1 MATSPLQP
9 DAASDQTSEFDPVA
23 LLSARFSDAIR
34 ASFPDRFPAGS
45 PAPDAMIAASKS
57 PQFGDY
63 QSNAAMPLGKL
74 LGTSP
79 RDAAKAIV
87 AKLDLGTLAEPV
99 TEASIAGPGF
109 INVRLRGEALGGLLG
124 SLDTPGL
131 GLAAPSGGG
140 AKAKVVVDLC
150 GVNLAKQT
158 HVGHL
163 RSIIIGDAL
172 ARTIERLG
180 AEVIRQNHVGDWGL
194 PIAMVVNKL
203 MEESSAG
210 RMNLDK
216 LGLDHL
222 EKYYR
227 GAQQECAADERGLVA
242 ARKWWSHPKAV
253 AELDAQVSGAN
264 ERMAKAK
271 ATLVALQN
279 HEPAPMAVWQR
290 ITDITMKA
298 CLDVCA
304 RLHADVQAKHSAG
317 ESTYSDELAPLVD
330 DLLKRGVAEI
340 SEGAVVVR
348 VEGIEEPAIIRKSEK
363 GGGGFLYATTDM
375 AAIRRRVQKFGAGRV
390 IYCVD
395 ARQSLH
401 FKQVFAA
408 AIKAGFAQ
416 VPGDGTAS
424 LEHAAFGTVLGP
436 DGRPFKTRSGEN
448 VKLDELIDEAVERA
462 GKAVAEKNPELPEA
476 ERKRVA
482 EVVGVA
488 AIKYA
493 DLSVHR
499 ARDYEFNFDRMLA
512 FEGNTGPYLLYALAR
527 TKSICRKAVEKLGPP
542 SAASPFVIATTEE
555 KTLALTLLR
564 YPGTVRSVGAAL
576 EPNRLCQYLYDL
588 AGVFSVFYTNCPVIH
603 AEEASVRASRLRLT
617 ALTERVLEDGL
628 GMLGIE
634 ALERM

>member
-1 MATSPLQP
+1 MATPTTAPHDSP
-9 DAASDQTSEFDPVA
+9 SEFDPVA
-23 LLSARFSDAIR
+23 LLAARVGTAITSA
-34 ASFPDRFPAGS
+34 FPDRFPAGA

-57 PQFGDY
+57 PQLGDY
-63 QSNAAMPLGKL
+63 QSNAAMPLGKAM
-74 LGTSP
+74 GVSP

-87 AKLDLGTLAEPV
+87 AKLDLADLAEPV
-99 TEASIAGPGF
+99 SEASIAGPGF
-109 INVRLRGEALGGLLG
+109 INIRLRGEALARLLG
-124 SLDTPGL
+124 ALDTPAL
-131 GLAAPSGGG
+131 GLPAPSGTR
-140 AKAKVVVDLC
+140 AKVVVDLC

-172 ARTIERLG
+172 ARTLERLG

-203 MEESSAG
+203 VEESGAG
-210 RMNLDK
+210 RADLAKLSLDQ
-216 LGLDHL
+216 L
-222 EKYYR
+222 ETYYR
-227 GAQQECAADERGLVA
+227 AAQRECDADERGLAA
-242 ARKWWSHPKAV
+242 ARRWWSHPKAV
-253 AELDAQVSGAN
+253 AELEAQVSGAQ

-279 HEPAPMAVWQR
+279 HEPGPMAVWQR

-304 RLHADVQAKHSAG
+304 RLHATVLPEHSAG
-317 ESTYSDELAPLVD
+317 ESTYAAELAPMVE
-330 DLLKRGVAEI
+330 DLLARGVAEV

-375 AAIRRRVQKFGAGRV
+375 AAIRRRVQAFGASRV
-390 IYCVD
+390 VYCVD

-401 FKQVFAA
+401 FKQVFGAA
-408 AIKAGFAQ
+408 VKAGFAT

-448 VKLDELIDEAVERA
+448 VKLDDLIDEAVERA
-462 GKAVAEKNPELPEA
+462 EKVVAQNTADLPEA
-476 ERKRVA
+476 ERARVA

-493 DLSVHR
+493 DLSMHR

-512 FEGNTGPYLLYALAR
+512 FEGNTGVYLLYALAR
-527 TKSICRKAVEKLGPP
+527 TRSIFRKAVEKLGQPDP
-542 SAASPFVIATTEE
+542 RSPFVIGTTEE
-555 KTLALTLLR
+555 KNLALALLR

-603 AEEASVRASRLRLT
+603 ADDPRVRSSRLRLT
-617 ALTERVLEDGL
+617 ALTERVLADGL
-628 GMLGIE
+628 GLLGIQT
-634 ALERM
+634 LERM

>member
-1 MATSPLQP
+1 MSTAPAPSHDHP
-9 DAASDQTSEFDPVA
+9 SEFDPVA
-23 LLSARFSDAIR
+23 LLSARFAGAI
-34 ASFPDRFPAGS
+34 AAAFPDRFPAGGGGGP
-45 PAPDAMIAASKS
+45 PADAMIASSKS
-57 PQFGDY
+57 PQFGDF
-63 QSNAAMPLGKL
+63 QSNAAMPLGKM

-87 AKLDLGTLAEPV
+87 AKLDVADLAEPV

-109 INVRLRGEALGGLLG
+109 INVRLKGEALARLLG
-124 SLDTPGL
+124 SLDTPEL
-131 GLAAPSGGG
+131 GLAVPKGP
-140 AKAKVVVDLC
+140 KAKVVVDLC

-163 RSIIIGDAL
+163 RSVILGDTL
-172 ARTIERLG
+172 ARTLERLG

-203 MEESSAG
+203 MEESAAG
-210 RMNLDK
+210 RANLAS
-216 LGLDHL
+216 LTLDQL
-222 EKYYR
+222 ETHYR
-227 GAQQECAADERGLVA
+227 NAQKECEADERGLA
-242 ARKWWSHPKAV
+242 AAQKWWGHPKAI
-253 AELDAQVSGAN
+253 AELDAQVGGAR

-279 HEPAPMAVWQR
+279 HEAAPMAVWQR

-304 RLHADVQAKHSAG
+304 RLHAIVLSEHGAG
-317 ESTYSDELAPLVD
+317 ESTYAAELGPLVD
-330 DLLKRGVAEI
+330 DLLKRGVAEV
-340 SEGAVVVR
+340 SDGAVVVR

-375 AAIRRRVQKFGAGRV
+375 AAIRRRVQKFGASRV
-390 IYCVD
+390 VYCVD

-408 AIKAGFAQ
+408 AVKAGYAT
-416 VPGDGTAS
+416 VPGDGLAS

-448 VKLDELIDEAVERA
+448 VKLDDLIDEAIERA
-462 GKAVAEKNPELPEA
+462 EKAVVEKNPELPEA

-482 EVVGVA
+482 EVVGVS

-527 TKSICRKAVEKLGPP
+527 TKSIYRKAVEKLGQP

-564 YPGTVRSVGAAL
+564 YPGTVRSVAGAL

-588 AGVFSVFYTNCPVIH
+588 AGMFSVFYTNCPVIH
-603 AEEASVRASRLRLT
+603 AEEAAVRSSRLRLT

-628 GMLGIE
+628 GLLGIQ

>member
-1 MATSPLQP
+1 MSTQP
-9 DAASDQTSEFDPVA
+9 PSTSDQPSEFDPVA
-23 LLSARFSDAIR
+23 LLSARFSSAI
-34 ASFPDRFPAGS
+34 AAAFPDRFPAGGGGGDA
-45 PAPDAMIAASKS
+45 PAPDAMIAVSKS

-63 QSNAAMPLGKL
+63 QSNAAMPLGKAM
-74 LGTSP
+74 GMSP

-87 AKLDLGTLAEPV
+87 AKLDLADLAEPV
-99 TEASIAGPGF
+99 TEGGIAGPGF
-109 INVRLRGEALGGLLG
+109 INVRLRGEALARLLA
-124 SLDTPGL
+124 SLDAPDL
-131 GLAAPSGGG
+131 GLVVPKGP
-140 AKAKVVVDLC
+140 KAKVVVDLC

-163 RSIIIGDAL
+163 RSVILGDTL
-172 ARTIERLG
+172 ARTLERLG
-180 AEVIRQNHVGDWGL
+180 SDVIRQNHVGDWGL

-203 MEESSAG
+203 IEESGAG
-210 RMNLDK
+210 RANLQS
-216 LGLDHL
+216 LSLDRL
-222 EKYYR
+222 ETFYR
-227 GAQQECAADERGLVA
+227 DAQKECEADERGLA
-242 ARKWWSHPKAV
+242 AAQKWWGHPKAV
-253 AELDAQVSGAN
+253 AELDAQVSGAR

-279 HEPAPMAVWQR
+279 HDAAAMGVWQR

-304 RLHADVQAKHSAG
+304 RLHAIVLPEHSAG
-317 ESTYSDELAPLVD
+317 ESTYAAELAPLVEE
-330 DLLKRGVAEI
+330 LLKRGVAEI
-340 SEGAVVVR
+340 SDGAVVVR

-375 AAIRRRVQKFGAGRV
+375 AAIRRRVQKFGASRV
-390 IYCVD
+390 VYCVD

-401 FKQVFAA
+401 FKQVFGAA
-408 AIKAGFAQ
+408 VKAGFAQ

-448 VKLDELIDEAVERA
+448 VKLDDLIDEAIVRAERV
-462 GKAVAEKNPELPEA
+462 VAQNTAELSDA

-499 ARDYEFNFDRMLA
+499 TRDYEFNFDRMLA
-512 FEGNTGPYLLYALAR
+512 FEGNTGVYLLYALAR
-527 TKSICRKAVEKLGPP
+527 TRSIYRKAVEKLGPP
-542 SAASPFVIATTEE
+542 SAASAFVIATREE
-555 KTLALTLLR
+555 KDLALTLLR
-564 YPGTVRSVGAAL
+564 YPGTVRSVAAAL

-603 AEEASVRASRLRLT
+603 AEDGAVRASRLRLT
-617 ALTERVLEDGL
+617 ALTERVLADGL
-628 GMLGIE
+628 GLLGMQT
-634 ALERM
+634 LERM

>member
-1 MATSPLQP
+1 MSTQPPPLPPQSAEHP
-9 DAASDQTSEFDPVA
+9 SEFDPVA
-23 LLSARFSDAIR
+23 LLSARVSSAIAAAFPGN
-34 ASFPDRFPAGS
+34 ASA
-45 PAPDAMIAASKS
+45 DAMIAASKS

-63 QSNAAMPLGKL
+63 QSNAAMPLGKM

-79 RDAAKAIV
+79 REAAKAIV
-87 AKLDLGTLAEPV
+87 AKLDLADLAEPV

-109 INVRLRGEALGGLLG
+109 INIRLRGEALARLLG
-124 SLDTPGL
+124 SLDTPEL
-131 GLAAPSGGG
+131 GLVKPKGPAT
-140 AKAKVVVDLC
+140 KAVVDLC

-172 ARTIERLG
+172 ARTLDRLG
-180 AEVIRQNHVGDWGL
+180 VDVIRQNHVGDWGL

-203 MEESSAG
+203 MEESGAG
-210 RMNLDK
+210 RASLDR
-216 LGLDHL
+216 LSLDDL
-222 EKYYR
+222 EKFYR
-227 GAQQECAADERGLVA
+227 GAQKECEADERGLVA
-242 ARKWWSHPKAV
+242 AQKWWSHPKAV
-253 AELDAQVSGAN
+253 AELDAQVGGAR
-264 ERMAKAK
+264 ERLAKAK

-279 HEPAPMAVWQR
+279 HEPAAVAVWQR

-304 RLHADVQAKHSAG
+304 RLHAIVRPQDSAG
-317 ESTYSDELAPLVD
+317 ESTYAAELAPMVE
-330 DLLKRGVAEI
+330 DLLKRGVAEL

-375 AAIRRRVQKFGAGRV
+375 AAIRRRVQKFGASRV
-390 IYCVD
+390 VYCVD

-401 FKQVFAA
+401 FKQVFGAA
-408 AIKAGFAQ
+408 VKAGYAT
-416 VPGDGTAS
+416 VPGDGVAS
-424 LEHAAFGTVLGP
+424 LEHAAFGMVLGP

-448 VKLDELIDEAVERA
+448 VKLDDLIDEAIERA
-462 GKAVAEKNPELPEA
+462 GKVVREKNPELPAA
-476 ERKRVA
+476 ELKRIA
-482 EVVGVA
+482 EVVGVS

-512 FEGNTGPYLLYALAR
+512 FEGNTGVYLLYSLAR
-527 TKSICRKAVEKLGPP
+527 TRSIYRKAVEKLGPP
-542 SAASPFVIATTEE
+542 SAASPFVIGTTEE
-555 KTLALTLLR
+555 KNLALALLR
-564 YPGTVRSVGAAL
+564 YPGTVRSVASAL

-603 AEEASVRASRLRLT
+603 AEDPGVRASRLRLT
-617 ALTERVLEDGL
+617 ALTERVLADGL
-628 GMLGIE
+628 GLLGIQT
-634 ALERM
+634 LERM

>member
-1 MATSPLQP
+1 MATPTPTSPDP
-9 DAASDQTSEFDPVA
+9 PSEFDPVA
-23 LLSARFSDAIR
+23 LLSARFTDAIV
-34 ASFPDRFPAGS
+34 AAFPDRFGAGGGVGGV
-45 PAPDAMIAASKS
+45 AVPDGMIAASKS

-63 QSNAAMPLGKL
+63 QSNAAMSLGKL
-74 LGTSP
+74 LGVSP

-87 AKLDLGTLAEPV
+87 AKLDLGDLAEPV

-109 INVRLRGEALGGLLG
+109 INVRLRGGALARLLG
-124 SLDTPGL
+124 SLDTPAL
-131 GLAAPSGGG
+131 GLVAPAGPQTR
-140 AKAKVVVDLC
+140 AVVDLC

-172 ARTIERLG
+172 ARTLERLG
-180 AEVIRQNHVGDWGL
+180 VDVVRQNHVGDWGL

-203 MEESSAG
+203 MEERAAG
-210 RMNLDK
+210 RADLGTLTLDQ
-216 LGLDHL
+216 L
-222 EKYYR
+222 ETHYR
-227 GAQQECAADERGLVA
+227 AAQRECEADERGLMA
-242 ARKWWSHPKAV
+242 AQKWWSHPKAV
-253 AELDAQVSGAN
+253 AELEAQVSGAR
-264 ERMAKAK
+264 ERMMKAK

-279 HEPAPMAVWQR
+279 HEAAPIAVWQR

-304 RLHADVQAKHSAG
+304 RLHAIVRAQDSAG
-317 ESTYSDELAPLVD
+317 ESTYAAELAPMVE
-330 DLLKRGVAEI
+330 DLLRRGVAEV

-375 AAIRRRVQKFGAGRV
+375 AAIRRRVQKFGASRV

-401 FKQVFAA
+401 FKQVFGA
-408 AIKAGFAQ
+408 AIKAGFST
-416 VPGDGTAS
+416 VPGDGVAS

-448 VKLDELIDEAVERA
+448 VKLDDLIDEAIERA
-462 GKAVAEKNPELPEA
+462 GKAVLEKNAELPDA

-482 EVVGVA
+482 EAVGVA

-499 ARDYEFNFDRMLA
+499 VRDYEFNFDRMLA
-512 FEGNTGPYLLYALAR
+512 FEGNTGVYLLYSLAR
-527 TKSICRKAVEKLGPP
+527 TRSIYRKAVEKLGPP
-542 SAASPFVIATTEE
+542 SAASPFVIGTPEE
-555 KTLALTLLR
+555 KNLALALLR
-564 YPGTVRSVGAAL
+564 YPGTVRSVAAAL

-588 AGVFSVFYTNCPVIH
+588 AGVFSVFYTNCPVIQ
-603 AEEASVRASRLRLT
+603 APDEGVRASRLRLT
-617 ALTERVLEDGL
+617 ALTERVLADGL
-628 GMLGIE
+628 GLLGIQT
-634 ALERM
+634 LERM